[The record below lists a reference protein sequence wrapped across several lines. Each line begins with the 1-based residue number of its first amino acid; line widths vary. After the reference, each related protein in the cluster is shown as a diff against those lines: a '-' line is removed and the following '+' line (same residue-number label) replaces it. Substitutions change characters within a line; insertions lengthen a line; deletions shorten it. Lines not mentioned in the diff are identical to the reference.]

1 MVDEEGP
8 WIYKTLQSAT
18 AFDRRDKLIPYEV
31 WKRNAM
37 GHALECS
44 MESLRKSSLLSVS
57 EEHGPKELLSTQS
70 LIKPLLWPASSK
82 TWWLN
87 LLYPVVVSWTVRSW
101 WATEKPHKVPLM
113 LRKMAKMPF
122 LSKMSDGL
130 QSLHAVGCYCCAS
143 MSPHRSPIFTVFTDF
158 KMSV

>member
-1 MVDEEGP
+1 MVGKEGP
-8 WIYKTLQSAT
+8 WIYKILQSAK

-37 GHALECS
+37 GQALECS
-44 MESLRKSSLLSVS
+44 LESSRKSSSLSLS
-57 EEHGPKELLSTQS
+57 EEHGPEELLSTQS
-70 LIKPLLWPASSK
+70 LIKPLLWPVSSK

-101 WATEKPHKVPLM
+101 WATEKPHKVPLI

-122 LSKMSDGL
+122 LSKTSDGL
-130 QSLHAVGCYCCAS
+130 QSLHTVGCYCCAS
-143 MSPHRSPIFTVFTDF
+143 MSPQRSPIFPVFSGF
-158 KMSV
+158 